1 MEEEDEEDEQLAEDV
16 QPLAEELPMQEDV
29 KEKTPVVQQEERP
42 TLNDMELEAEEEED
56 EPLVFEDDG
65 REIPYLINR
74 EPVFRLEKKERKKKR
89 KKKKRRSI
97 FYFIPFVK
105 KRVDKKEA
113 EAKRPAWTPAPRE
126 ESTKKLENRLGFR
139 FLRL

>member
-1 MEEEDEEDEQLAEDV
+1 MTINKRYIPVSYTHLDVYKRQVQEE
-16 QPLAEELPMQEDV
+16 V
-29 KEKTPVVQQEERP
+29 KEEMPVVQQEKRP
-42 TLNDMELEAEEEED
+42 TLNDMELEADEEED

-113 EAKRPAWTPAPRE
+113 EICIRD
-126 ESTKKLENRLGFR
+126 R
-139 FLRL
+139 FPSLSNGTL

>member
-1 MEEEDEEDEQLAEDV
+1 
-16 QPLAEELPMQEDV
+16 
-29 KEKTPVVQQEERP
+29 
-42 TLNDMELEAEEEED
+42 MELETEEEED

-74 EPVFRLEKKERKKKR
+74 EPVFHLEKRNVKR
-89 KKKKRRSI
+89 KEKRKRREVFLFHS
-97 FYFIPFVK
+97 FCK

-126 ESTKKLENRLGFR
+126 ESTKKLENDWILGF
-139 FLRL
+139 LWL

>member
-1 MEEEDEEDEQLAEDV
+1 M
-16 QPLAEELPMQEDV
+16 
-29 KEKTPVVQQEERP
+29 
-42 TLNDMELEAEEEED
+42 
-56 EPLVFEDDG
+56 VFEDDG

-126 ESTKKLENRLGFR
+126 ESTKKLENDWILDFYGYERR
-139 FLRL
+139 PKDNTNIQSDEPYIPKVVDVEQENTTETDTHKDEIDQ

>member
-1 MEEEDEEDEQLAEDV
+1 MEEEEEEDEQPAEDV
-16 QPLAEELPMQEDV
+16 QPLAQELPVQEEV
-29 KEKTPVVQQEERP
+29 KEEMPVVQQEKRP
-42 TLNDMELEAEEEED
+42 TLNDMELEADEEED

-97 FYFIPFVK
+97 FYFIPFDK

-113 EAKRPAWTPAPRE
+113 EAKRPAWTPVSKR
-126 ESTKKLENRLGFR
+126 RIH
-139 FLRL
+139 